1 MSRAQEA
8 YARPR
13 DSFMAITASS
23 TSIMRGYG
31 DGEIESLG
39 EGLTG
44 AGTQYEPVTTP
55 IA

>member
-1 MSRAQEA
+1 
-8 YARPR
+8 
-13 DSFMAITASS
+13 MAIAYSS
-23 TSIMRGYG
+23 NSIMRGYG

-39 EGLTG
+39 EDLTG